1 MTRPI
6 YENAATKADEEE
18 VISQVAQTW
27 KAGWT
32 KLPISYRADYALS
45 RQGEIVAWVEV
56 KCRSNPKAQYPTYML
71 SLGKEMAL
79 LDLARHT
86 GCPAI
91 LVVKW
96 TDQMGYAT
104 LPVEGEKVMMG
115 GRKDR
120 GDSADIEPTVHI
132 PIAAFKALPYRQVI

>member
-1 MTRPI
+1 MSRPI
-6 YENAATKADEEE
+6 YENDETMADEAE
-18 VISQVAQTW
+18 VIDQVAARW

-32 KLPISYRADYALS
+32 KLPRSYRADYALS
-45 RQGEIVAWVEV
+45 REGKIVAWVEV
-56 KCRSNPKAQYPTYML
+56 KCRSNSREQYPTYML

-91 LVVKW
+91 LVVRW
-96 TDQMGYAT
+96 TDQMGYVT
-104 LPVEGEKVMMG
+104 LPVEGAHVMMG

-120 GDSADIEPTVHI
+120 GDSADIEPTIHI
-132 PIAAFKALPYRQVI
+132 PTSAFKPMPYTKII